1 MKKQYIIPEMEIVQT
16 DVHQQI
22 LAGSNEAPG
31 LNGEYTGGQVLAPSM
46 ESDFDYP
53 E

>member
-46 ESDFDYP
+46 EPDYDFP